1 MKTLML
7 ILVAF
12 ISISHLA
19 AQVKTGGGGGPDFES
34 PDRREQTYKEME
46 RLKYVFKDFSKEL
59 MKIEKDCTGRK
70 SFPPKYNF
78 IDSFYSL
85 VLKKANDTTPI
96 NKEDCR
102 PSKKIASCLEDK
114 ELKKITKEISQTS
127 GGVLYQ
133 FLEKEYKLDK
143 KDAQVIIQFFIE
155 K

>member
-1 MKTLML
+1 M
-7 ILVAF
+7 
-12 ISISHLA
+12 
-19 AQVKTGGGGGPDFES
+19 KTGGGGGPDFDS
-34 PDRREQTYKEME
+34 PDQREIAYKETE
-46 RLKYVFKDFSKEL
+46 RLKFVFKDFSKQL

-85 VLKKANDTTPI
+85 VLKNSNDTTPI
-96 NKEDCR
+96 NKEDCK

-114 ELKKITKEISQTS
+114 ELKKITQEISQTP
-127 GGVLYQ
+127 GATLYK

-143 KDAQVIIQFFIE
+143 KDAQVIIHFFIE

>member
-1 MKTLML
+1 MKNLML

-12 ISISHLA
+12 LSTSHLV
-19 AQVKTGGGGGPDFES
+19 AQVKTGGGGGPDFDS
-34 PDRREQTYKEME
+34 PDQREKAYKEKE
-46 RLKYVFKDFSKEL
+46 RLKLVFKDFSKQL

-85 VLKKANDTTPI
+85 VLKKSNDTAPI
-96 NKEDCR
+96 HKEDCR

-114 ELKKITKEISQTS
+114 ELKKITQEISQTP
-127 GGVLYQ
+127 GATLYK
-133 FLEKEYKLDK
+133 FLEKEYKLEK